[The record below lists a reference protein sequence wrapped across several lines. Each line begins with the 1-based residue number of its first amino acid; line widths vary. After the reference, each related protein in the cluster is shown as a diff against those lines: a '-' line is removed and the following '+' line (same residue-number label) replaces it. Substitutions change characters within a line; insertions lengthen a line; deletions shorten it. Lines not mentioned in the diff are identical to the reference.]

1 MYNADGSAM
10 DHALV
15 GAQNFESAYGD
26 TRFSAQGKGGADHS
40 DPNERFRSH
49 TESVAR
55 GGNETSWDSQIKYD
69 AVDAWDSAGGAVDT
83 RSADRDQN
91 RYGTSAVALETGEV
105 AQRKTA
111 ITSMMDS
118 GVTRDEE
125 GIDRV
130 PDPPDS
136 LKPYLKAFKTMARG
150 EGIDMELMMLSA
162 GGTRYGT
169 IAKTAFQSQ
178 LTSYFKR
185 FTFSEQLLFSLCH
198 AYGTGAEDIF
208 NGGFESIAW
217 RDFVEDVEKAYPD
230 KDNVWEES
238 QMGRGDQW
246 IPDDGS
252 TTVGKLGPGS
262 PY

>member
-1 MYNADGSAM
+1 MAYAKDGTLQFRSE
-10 DHALV
+10 DS
-15 GAQNFESAYGD
+15 FESAYGD
-26 TRFSAQGKGGADHS
+26 TKFQAELDKGRAGADHS
-40 DPNERFRSH
+40 DPNEVFRSH
-49 TESVAR
+49 TVAVGR
-55 GGNETSWDSQIKYD
+55 GSNKQNWDSSINYD
-69 AVDAWDSAGGAVDT
+69 AVDKWDNHGGAIDT

-130 PDPPDS
+130 PDPPEA
-136 LKPYLKAFKTMARG
+136 LKPYLKFFKTMARG
-150 EGIDMELMMLSA
+150 EGIDLELMMLSA

-169 IAKTAFQSQ
+169 ISKTAFQSQ

-185 FTFSEQLLFSLCH
+185 FTFSDQLLFSLCH

-208 NGGFESIAW
+208 NGGYELVAW
-217 RDFVEDVEKAYPD
+217 RDFVEDIEKAYPD

-252 TTVGKLGPGS
+252 TVVGKL
-262 PY
+262 

>member
-1 MYNADGSAM
+1 VCFRRDGSLQFVSEN
-10 DHALV
+10 D
-15 GAQNFESAYGD
+15 FTSAYGD
-26 TRFSAQGKGGADHS
+26 ARFAADVDKGRAGGDNS
-40 DPNERFRSH
+40 DPNEVFRSH
-49 TESVAR
+49 TVAVAR
-55 GGNETSWDSQIKYD
+55 GGNTTNWDSSIKYD
-69 AVDAWDSAGGAVDT
+69 AVDSWDNHGGAVDT
-83 RSADRDQN
+83 RSASRDQN
-91 RYGTSAVALETGEV
+91 RYGTNATALETGEV
-105 AQRKTA
+105 AQRKSA
-111 ITSMMDS
+111 VVSMMDS

-136 LKPYLKAFKTMARG
+136 LKPYLKFFKTMARG

-169 IAKTAFQSQ
+169 ISKTAFQSQ

-185 FTFSEQLLFSLCH
+185 FTFSDQLLFSLCH

-208 NGGFESIAW
+208 NAGYELVAW

-230 KDNVWEES
+230 KDNSWEES

-252 TTVGKLGPGS
+252 TIVGKL
-262 PY
+262 

>member
-1 MYNADGSAM
+1 MS
-10 DHALV
+10 V
-15 GAQNFESAYGD
+15 
-26 TRFSAQGKGGADHS
+26 
-40 DPNERFRSH
+40 DPNEVFRSH
-49 TESVAR
+49 TTAVGR
-55 GGNETSWDSQIKYD
+55 GGNETNWDSQIKYD
-69 AVDAWDSAGGAVDT
+69 AVDAWDGSGGAVDT
-83 RSADRDQN
+83 RSAGRNQN
-91 RYGTSAVALETGEV
+91 RYGTSQVALEQGEIV
-105 AQRKTA
+105 TRKTA
-111 ITSMMDS
+111 ITSMMDA
-118 GVTRDEE
+118 GVTRDED

-150 EGIDMELMMLSA
+150 EGIDMELMMSSA

-169 IAKTAFQSQ
+169 IAKTAFASQ

-208 NGGFESIAW
+208 NGGYELVAW

-230 KDNVWEES
+230 KDNIWEES
-238 QMGRGDQW
+238 QIGRGDQF

-252 TTVGKLGPGS
+252 TVVGKL
-262 PY
+262 